1 VSAITTDGTV
11 ASSKGWWRAAAPLSL
26 AVLVALLPVPTGL
39 SGEAWQYFALFVG
52 VIAALITDPLPGAV
66 VGLIG
71 ITAASVLRLVAPT
84 PTESIRWGLGGF
96 ADGTVWLM
104 FVAFVFALGYQKT
117 GLGRRIALVLVRT
130 LGRRTLGLGYAIALT
145 DLVLAPFVPSNT
157 ARSGGIV
164 FPIVESI
171 PALYGS
177 APGPTA
183 RRIGGYVMWTA
194 LAATCVTSSMFV
206 TALAP
211 NLLAAAFMRDIAGLE
226 VTWLG
231 WLEGIL
237 PVSLGLFAVLPLLVY
252 WIYPPGVKRSDEVPR
267 WAQAELAKMGT
278 MSLQE
283 VTMAVLAL
291 LALVLWIFAGRWVN
305 ATAVALVSL
314 CLMLLTRVIR
324 WEDVLGY
331 GRAWSYLVWFATL
344 VTLADGLGRVG
355 FLRWFAAATAASLAG
370 FSTTTQVALIVT
382 VFYVAHY
389 MFASLTAHATALL
402 PVFLAAAVAVPGLPV
417 AVIAFGLSY
426 SLGLMGIM
434 TPYATGS
441 APLYYGS
448 GYIGHGE
455 FWTLGLVFG
464 AIYLGALLAIGL
476 PYLGRLHP

>member
-1 VSAITTDGTV
+1 VVHDPIR
-11 ASSKGWWRAAAPLSL
+11 KGWWRSAVPLAL
-26 AVLVALLPVPTGL
+26 GLLVALVPTPTGL
-39 SGEAWQYFALFVG
+39 SASAWHYFALFVA
-52 VIAALITDPLPGAV
+52 VIVALITDPLPGAA

-71 ITAASVLRLVAPT
+71 ITTASVLRLVAPT
-84 PTESIRWGLGGF
+84 PAESIRWGLGGF
-96 ADGTVWLM
+96 ADSTVWLM

-117 GLGRRIALVLVRT
+117 GLGRRIALVLVRR

-171 PALYGS
+171 PMLYGS
-177 APGPTA
+177 APGETA
-183 RRIGGYVMWTA
+183 RRIGAYVMWTA

-211 NLLAAAFMRDIAGLE
+211 NLLAVAFMRDIAGLE
-226 VTWLG
+226 VTWMG

-237 PVSLGLFAVLPLLVY
+237 PVGLGLFAVLPLLVY

-267 WAQAELAKMGT
+267 WAEAELARMGT
-278 MSLQE
+278 TSRQE
-283 VTMAVLAL
+283 VTMALLAL
-291 LALVLWIFAGRWVN
+291 LALVLWIFAGRWTS
-305 ATAVALVSL
+305 ATTVALVSL
-314 CLMLLTRVIR
+314 CLMLVTRVVR

-355 FLRWFAAATAASLAG
+355 FLRWFATTTAAGLSG
-370 FSTTTQVALIVT
+370 FSMTAKVVLIIT

-389 MFASLTAHATALL
+389 MFASLTAHATALF
-402 PVFLAAAVAVPGLPV
+402 PVFLGAVVAIPGLPV
-417 AVIAFGLSY
+417 TVVALGLSY
-426 SLGLMGIM
+426 TLGLMGIM

-448 GYIGHGE
+448 GYIGHRE
-455 FWTLGLVFG
+455 FWTLGLIFG
-464 AIYLGALLAIGL
+464 AIYLGALLAVGL